1 MPHNGRIVGVGDI
14 GNVNIIP
21 TRLVS
26 IDATIRSRHDLHF
39 GISGTGQFIEICE
52 LNIRT
57 AHVVLR
63 RVPVI
68 MVLTLNQGVVS
79 HRH

>member
-1 MPHNGRIVGVGDI
+1 MPHNGRVVGVGDI

-39 GISGTGQFIEICE
+39 GISGAGQFIEISE
-52 LNIRT
+52 LNVRT

-63 RVPVI
+63 RISVI
-68 MVLTLNQGVVS
+68 MVLTLNQGVLG
-79 HRH
+79 HCH